1 MKCTAL
7 QKAGSEVGLATLSF
21 SEQYRFLLGLGFF
34 EELVRLEAAATD
46 EKEARALRL
55 TLKNLIMPEAGMGET
70 FKVLVQGKNVGTPE
84 LLCTR
89 SIGAIP
95 FS

>member
-1 MKCTAL
+1 M
-7 QKAGSEVGLATLSF
+7 
-21 SEQYRFLLGLGFF
+21 
-34 EELVRLEAAATD
+34 EAAASD
-46 EKEARALRL
+46 EREARALRL

-89 SIGAIP
+89 AIGTIL
-95 FS
+95 FG